1 MAETNKAKKAKYKF
15 FRKNR
20 EVNELRQKLYN
31 QRFNRYYNIW
41 MSKFKW
47 SGLDEEN
54 KEQEENY
61 IMRKAWSDGK
71 IAVRQIKNTDLLAFM
86 PFTAAT
92 YNMYDFPETVNLI
105 NERSVPTTLIPNTP
119 QIVNK
124 DVVIGY
130 FTPSHKPIC
139 DVVRH
144 YCDLMVQAEMVINT
158 NLQLQNMPFL
168 IGVDPD
174 DEDKMRDIV
183 DKILNNEIVVYA
195 DLQALQKIQSLVT
208 STPYLVDKLKMY
220 IKTLEEELLTIFGID
235 NNNGIGEKNIVID
248 AINANNDIINQ
259 YNYSIEGEMNKW
271 INRVNVLFNRNI
283 SIKNAIEDSQ
293 LKSIHEEINSK
304 EEINDDTMQ

>member
-1 MAETNKAKKAKYKF
+1 MADPKYKF
-15 FRKNR
+15 FKRSSEIND
-20 EVNELRQKLYN
+20 LRNKLFH

-61 IMRKAWSDGK
+61 IMRKGWSDGQ
-71 IAVRQIKNTDLLAFM
+71 IAIRQIKNTDLLAFM
-86 PFTAAT
+86 PFKAAT
-92 YNMYDFPETVNLI
+92 YNMYDFPETVNLV
-105 NERSVPTTLIPNTP
+105 NERSVSTALIPNTP

-130 FTPSHKPIC
+130 FVPSHKPIC

-144 YCDLMVQAEMVINT
+144 YCNLMVQAEMVINV
-158 NLQLQNMPFL
+158 NLSLQNMPFL
-168 IGVDPD
+168 IGVDPE
-174 DEDKMRDIV
+174 DEKKMRDIV
-183 DKILNNEIVVYA
+183 DKILNNEIVVFA

-208 STPYLVDKLKMY
+208 ATPYLVDKLKMY

-235 NNNGIGEKNIVID
+235 NNNGNNQQNIVID

-259 YNYSIEGEMNKW
+259 YNYSIVGEMNKW
-271 INRVNVLFNRNI
+271 IDRVNKLFNRNI
-283 SIKNAIEDSQ
+283 SIKNAIEDSR
-293 LKSIHEEINSK
+293 LKSIHEEINSSDKK
-304 EEINDDTMQ
+304 EETEDEVM

>member
-1 MAETNKAKKAKYKF
+1 MANPKYRF
-15 FRKNR
+15 FKQNI
-20 EVNELRQKLYN
+20 NDLKQQLFT

-41 MSKFKW
+41 MSKLKW

-61 IMRKAWSDGK
+61 IMRKGWSDGQ
-71 IAVRQIKNTDLLAFM
+71 IAIRKIKNTDLLAFT
-86 PFTAAT
+86 PFTANT
-92 YNMYDFPETVNLI
+92 WNMYDFPETVVLI
-105 NERSVPTTLIPNTP
+105 NERSVPTSLIPNTP

-130 FTPSHKPIC
+130 FTPSHKPIS
-139 DVVRH
+139 DIVRH
-144 YCDLMVQAEMVINT
+144 YVNLMVQAEMIINT

-174 DEDKMRDIV
+174 DEKKMRDIV

-195 DLQALQKIQSLVT
+195 DLQSLQKIQSLVT
-208 STPYLVDKLKMY
+208 STPYLVDKLKLY

-235 NNNGIGEKNIVID
+235 NNNGNNQQNIVID

-259 YNYSIEGEMNKW
+259 YNYSIESEMNKW
-271 INRVNVLFNRNI
+271 ITRVNVLFNRNI
-283 SIKNAIEDSQ
+283 SIENSIEDSK
-293 LKSIHEEINSK
+293 LKSIHEEIN
-304 EEINDDTMQ
+304 EEEDDDGNDEQ

>member
-1 MAETNKAKKAKYKF
+1 MANPKYRF
-15 FRKNR
+15 FKQNI
-20 EVNELRQKLYN
+20 NDLKQQLFT

-41 MSKFKW
+41 MSKLKW

-61 IMRKAWSDGK
+61 IMRKGWSDGQ
-71 IAVRQIKNTDLLAFM
+71 IAIRKIKNTDLLAFT
-86 PFTAAT
+86 PFTANT
-92 YNMYDFPETVNLI
+92 WNMYDFPETVMLI
-105 NERSVPTTLIPNTP
+105 NERSVPTSLIPNTP

-130 FTPSHKPIC
+130 FTPSHKPIS
-139 DVVRH
+139 DIVRH
-144 YCDLMVQAEMVINT
+144 YVNLMVQAEMIINT

-174 DEDKMRDIV
+174 DEKKMRDIV

-195 DLQALQKIQSLVT
+195 DLQSLQKIQSLVT

-235 NNNGIGEKNIVID
+235 NNNGNNQQNIVID

-259 YNYSIEGEMNKW
+259 YNYSIESEMNKW

-283 SIKNAIEDSQ
+283 SIENSIEDSK
-293 LKSIHEEINSK
+293 LKSIHEEIN
-304 EEINDDTMQ
+304 EEEDDDGNDEQ

>member
-1 MAETNKAKKAKYKF
+1 MANPKYRF
-15 FRKNR
+15 FKQNI
-20 EVNELRQKLYN
+20 NDLKQHLFT

-41 MSKFKW
+41 MSKLKW

-61 IMRKAWSDGK
+61 IMRKGWSDGQ
-71 IAVRQIKNTDLLAFM
+71 IAIRKIKNTDLLAFT
-86 PFTAAT
+86 PFTANT
-92 YNMYDFPETVNLI
+92 WNMYDFPETVMLI
-105 NERSVPTTLIPNTP
+105 NERSVPTSLIPNTP

-130 FTPSHKPIC
+130 FTPSHKPIS
-139 DVVRH
+139 DIVRH
-144 YCDLMVQAEMVINT
+144 YVNLMVQAEMIINT

-174 DEDKMRDIV
+174 DEKKMRDIV

-195 DLQALQKIQSLVT
+195 DLQSLQKIQSLVT

-235 NNNGIGEKNIVID
+235 NNNGNNQQNIVID

-259 YNYSIEGEMNKW
+259 YNYSIESEMNKW

-283 SIKNAIEDSQ
+283 SIENSIEDSK
-293 LKSIHEEINSK
+293 LKSIHEEIN
-304 EEINDDTMQ
+304 EEEDDDGNDEQ

>member
-1 MAETNKAKKAKYKF
+1 MANPKYRF
-15 FRKNR
+15 FKQNI
-20 EVNELRQKLYN
+20 NDLKQQLFT

-41 MSKFKW
+41 MSKLKW

-61 IMRKAWSDGK
+61 IMRKGWSDGQ
-71 IAVRQIKNTDLLAFM
+71 IAIRKIKNTDLLAFT
-86 PFTAAT
+86 PFTANT
-92 YNMYDFPETVNLI
+92 WNMYDFPETVMLI
-105 NERSVPTTLIPNTP
+105 NERSVPTSLIPNTP

-130 FTPSHKPIC
+130 FTPSHKPIS
-139 DVVRH
+139 DIVRH
-144 YCDLMVQAEMVINT
+144 YVNLMVQAEMIINT

-174 DEDKMRDIV
+174 DEKKMRDIV

-195 DLQALQKIQSLVT
+195 DLQSLQKIQSLVT

-235 NNNGIGEKNIVID
+235 NNNGNNQQNIVID

-259 YNYSIEGEMNKW
+259 YNYSIESEMNKW

-283 SIKNAIEDSQ
+283 RIENSIEDSK
-293 LKSIHEEINSK
+293 LKSIHEEIN
-304 EEINDDTMQ
+304 EEEDDDGNDEQ

>member
-1 MAETNKAKKAKYKF
+1 MANPKYRF
-15 FRKNR
+15 FKQNI
-20 EVNELRQKLYN
+20 NDLKQQLFT

-41 MSKFKW
+41 MSKLKW

-61 IMRKAWSDGK
+61 IMRKGWSDGQ
-71 IAVRQIKNTDLLAFM
+71 IAIRKIKNTDLLAFT
-86 PFTAAT
+86 PFTANT
-92 YNMYDFPETVNLI
+92 WNMYDFPETVMLI
-105 NERSVPTTLIPNTP
+105 NERSVPTSLIPNTP

-130 FTPSHKPIC
+130 FTPSHKPIS
-139 DVVRH
+139 DIVRH
-144 YCDLMVQAEMVINT
+144 YVNLMVQAEMIINT

-174 DEDKMRDIV
+174 DEKKMRDIV

-195 DLQALQKIQSLVT
+195 DLQSLQKIQSLVT

-235 NNNGIGEKNIVID
+235 NNNGNNQQNIVID

-259 YNYSIEGEMNKW
+259 YNYSIESEMNKW
-271 INRVNVLFNRNI
+271 ITRVNVLFNRNI
-283 SIKNAIEDSQ
+283 SIENSIEDSK
-293 LKSIHEEINSK
+293 LKSIHEEIN
-304 EEINDDTMQ
+304 EEEDDDGNDEQ

>member
-1 MAETNKAKKAKYKF
+1 MANPKYRF
-15 FRKNR
+15 FKQNI
-20 EVNELRQKLYN
+20 NDLKQKLFT

-41 MSKFKW
+41 MSKLKW

-61 IMRKAWSDGK
+61 IMRKGWSDGQ
-71 IAVRQIKNTDLLAFM
+71 IAIRKIKNTDLLAFT
-86 PFTAAT
+86 PFTANT
-92 YNMYDFPETVNLI
+92 WNMYDFPETVMLI
-105 NERSVPTTLIPNTP
+105 NERSVPTSLIPNTP

-130 FTPSHKPIC
+130 FTPSHKPIS
-139 DVVRH
+139 DIVRH
-144 YCDLMVQAEMVINT
+144 YVNLMVQAEMIINT

-168 IGVDPD
+168 IGVDPE
-174 DEDKMRDIV
+174 DEKKMKDIV

-195 DLQALQKIQSLVT
+195 DLQSLQKIQSLVT

-235 NNNGIGEKNIVID
+235 NNNGNNQQNIVID

-259 YNYSIEGEMNKW
+259 YNYSIESEMNKW

-283 SIKNAIEDSQ
+283 SIENSIEDSK
-293 LKSIHEEINSK
+293 LKSIHEEIN
-304 EEINDDTMQ
+304 EEEDDDGNDEQ

>member
-1 MAETNKAKKAKYKF
+1 MANPKYRFFKQNINDLKQKF
-15 FRKNR
+15 FT
-20 EVNELRQKLYN
+20 

-41 MSKFKW
+41 MSKLKW

-61 IMRKAWSDGK
+61 IMRKGWSDGQ
-71 IAVRQIKNTDLLAFM
+71 IAIRKIKNTDLLAFT
-86 PFTAAT
+86 PFTANT
-92 YNMYDFPETVNLI
+92 WNMYDFPETVMLI
-105 NERSVPTTLIPNTP
+105 NERSVPTSLIPNTP

-130 FTPSHKPIC
+130 FTPSHKPIS
-139 DVVRH
+139 DIVRH
-144 YCDLMVQAEMVINT
+144 YVNLMVQAEMIINT

-168 IGVDPD
+168 IGVDPE
-174 DEDKMRDIV
+174 DEKKMKDIV

-195 DLQALQKIQSLVT
+195 DLQSLQKIQSLVT

-235 NNNGIGEKNIVID
+235 NNNGNNQQNIVID

-259 YNYSIEGEMNKW
+259 YNYSIESEMNKW

-283 SIKNAIEDSQ
+283 SIENSIEDSK
-293 LKSIHEEINSK
+293 LKSIHEEIN
-304 EEINDDTMQ
+304 EEEDDDGNDEQ

>member
-1 MAETNKAKKAKYKF
+1 MANPKYRF
-15 FRKNR
+15 FKQNI
-20 EVNELRQKLYN
+20 NDLKQQLFT

-41 MSKFKW
+41 MSKLKW

-61 IMRKAWSDGK
+61 IMRKGWSDGQ
-71 IAVRQIKNTDLLAFM
+71 IAIRKIKNTDLLAFT
-86 PFTAAT
+86 PFTANT
-92 YNMYDFPETVNLI
+92 WNMYDFPETVVLI
-105 NERSVPTTLIPNTP
+105 NERSVPTSLIPNTP

-130 FTPSHKPIC
+130 FTPSHKPIS
-139 DVVRH
+139 DIVRH
-144 YCDLMVQAEMVINT
+144 YVNLMVQAEMIINT

-168 IGVDPD
+168 IGVDPE
-174 DEDKMRDIV
+174 DEKKMKDIV

-195 DLQALQKIQSLVT
+195 DLQSLQKIQSLVT

-235 NNNGIGEKNIVID
+235 NNNGNNQQNIVID

-259 YNYSIEGEMNKW
+259 YNYSIESEMNKW

-283 SIKNAIEDSQ
+283 SIENSIEDSK
-293 LKSIHEEINSK
+293 LKSIHEEIN
-304 EEINDDTMQ
+304 EEEDDDGNDEQ

>member
-1 MAETNKAKKAKYKF
+1 MANPKYRF
-15 FRKNR
+15 FKQNI
-20 EVNELRQKLYN
+20 NDLKQQLFT

-41 MSKFKW
+41 MSKLKW

-61 IMRKAWSDGK
+61 IMRKGWSDGQ
-71 IAVRQIKNTDLLAFM
+71 IAIRKIKNTDLLAFT
-86 PFTAAT
+86 PFTANT
-92 YNMYDFPETVNLI
+92 WNMYDFPETVMLI
-105 NERSVPTTLIPNTP
+105 NERSVPTSLIPNTP

-130 FTPSHKPIC
+130 FTPSHKPIS
-139 DVVRH
+139 DIVRH
-144 YCDLMVQAEMVINT
+144 YVNLMVQAEMIINT

-174 DEDKMRDIV
+174 DEKKMRDIV

-195 DLQALQKIQSLVT
+195 DLQSLQKIQSLVT

-235 NNNGIGEKNIVID
+235 NNNGNNQQNIVID

-259 YNYSIEGEMNKW
+259 YNYSIESEMNKW
-271 INRVNVLFNRNI
+271 IDRVNVLFNRNI
-283 SIKNAIEDSQ
+283 SIENSIEDSK
-293 LKSIHEEINSK
+293 LKSIHEEIN
-304 EEINDDTMQ
+304 EEEDDDGNDEQ

>member
-1 MAETNKAKKAKYKF
+1 MANPKYRF
-15 FRKNR
+15 FKQNI
-20 EVNELRQKLYN
+20 NDLKQQLFT

-41 MSKFKW
+41 MSKLKW
-47 SGLDEEN
+47 SGLDDEN

-61 IMRKAWSDGK
+61 IMRKGWSDGQ
-71 IAVRQIKNTDLLAFM
+71 IAIRKIKNTDLLAFT
-86 PFTAAT
+86 PFTANT
-92 YNMYDFPETVNLI
+92 WNMYDFPETVMLI
-105 NERSVPTTLIPNTP
+105 NERSVPTSLIPNTP

-130 FTPSHKPIC
+130 FTPSHKPIS
-139 DVVRH
+139 DIVRH
-144 YCDLMVQAEMVINT
+144 YVNLMVQAEMIINT

-174 DEDKMRDIV
+174 DEKKMRDIV

-195 DLQALQKIQSLVT
+195 DLQSLQKIQSLVT

-235 NNNGIGEKNIVID
+235 NNNGNNQQNIVID

-259 YNYSIEGEMNKW
+259 YNYSIESEMNKW
-271 INRVNVLFNRNI
+271 IDRVNVLFNRNI
-283 SIKNAIEDSQ
+283 SIENSIEDSK
-293 LKSIHEEINSK
+293 LKSIHEEIN
-304 EEINDDTMQ
+304 EEEDDDGNDEQ

>member
-1 MAETNKAKKAKYKF
+1 MANPKYRF
-15 FRKNR
+15 FKQNI
-20 EVNELRQKLYN
+20 NDLKQKLFT

-41 MSKFKW
+41 MSKLKW

-61 IMRKAWSDGK
+61 IMRKGWSDGQ
-71 IAVRQIKNTDLLAFM
+71 IAIRKIKNTDLLAFT
-86 PFTAAT
+86 PFTANT
-92 YNMYDFPETVNLI
+92 WNMYDFPETVMLI
-105 NERSVPTTLIPNTP
+105 NERSVPTSLIPNTP

-130 FTPSHKPIC
+130 FTPSHKPIS
-139 DVVRH
+139 DIVRH
-144 YCDLMVQAEMVINT
+144 YVNLMVQAEMIINT

-174 DEDKMRDIV
+174 DEKKMRDIV

-195 DLQALQKIQSLVT
+195 DLQSLQKIQSLVT

-235 NNNGIGEKNIVID
+235 NNNGNNQQNIVID

-259 YNYSIEGEMNKW
+259 YNYSIESEMNKW

-283 SIKNAIEDSQ
+283 SIENSIEDSK
-293 LKSIHEEINSK
+293 LKSIHEEIN
-304 EEINDDTMQ
+304 EEEDDDGNDEQ